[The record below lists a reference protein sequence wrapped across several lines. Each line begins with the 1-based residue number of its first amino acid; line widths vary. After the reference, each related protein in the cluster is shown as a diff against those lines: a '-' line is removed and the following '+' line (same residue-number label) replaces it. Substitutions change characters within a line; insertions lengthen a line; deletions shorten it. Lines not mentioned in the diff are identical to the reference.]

1 MSNLNKVLLMGR
13 LGADPELRY
22 TTDGTPVATF
32 RMATSESYKDKSG
45 VKQERTEW
53 HSIVAWRKLAEIAGE
68 YLKKGRLVYIEGR
81 IQSREYEGRDGV
93 KRKVYE
99 IVASDMKMLPT
110 GQGQSQGY
118 SQGQGQGQGQDDRKS
133 FGAPKSHVE
142 DDFVPEMEDD
152 VPM

>member
-99 IVASDMKMLPT
+99 IVAADMKMHT
-110 GQGQSQGY
+110 NRHGQSQGY
-118 SQGQGQGQGQDDRKS
+118 SQGQGQNQDDRKS

>member
-110 GQGQSQGY
+110 GQGQGQGY
-118 SQGQGQGQGQDDRKS
+118 SQGQSQNQDDRRS

>member
-13 LGADPELRY
+13 LGKDPELRY

-32 RMATSESYKDKSG
+32 SLATSESYKDKSG

-53 HSIVAWRKLAEIAGE
+53 HNIVVWRKLAEIAGE

-93 KRKVYE
+93 KRRAYE
-99 IVASDMKMLPT
+99 IVASDMKMMPS
-110 GQGQSQGY
+110 GQAQGQPQEE
-118 SQGQGQGQGQDDRKS
+118 RRP
-133 FGAPKSHVE
+133 FGSPRGPVD

>member
-110 GQGQSQGY
+110 GQGQGQGY
-118 SQGQGQGQGQDDRKS
+118 SQGQGQNQDDRRS
-133 FGAPKSHVE
+133 FAPKSHVE

>member
-118 SQGQGQGQGQDDRKS
+118 SQGQNQDDRRG
-133 FGAPKSHVE
+133 FGAPRSHVE

>member
-1 MSNLNKVLLMGR
+1 MSNLNKVLLIGR

-22 TTDGTPVATF
+22 TADGTPVVSF

-45 VKQERTEW
+45 NKQEKTEW

-68 YLKKGRLVYIEGR
+68 YLKKGRLVYVEGK

-93 KRKVYE
+93 KRKVFE
-99 IVASDMKMLPT
+99 ILASDMKMMPT
-110 GQGQSQGY
+110 GQSQGQSQG
-118 SQGQGQGQGQDDRKS
+118 QDERRN
-133 FGAPKSHVE
+133 FGGPRGVVE
-142 DDFVPEMEDD
+142 DDFVPEIEDD